1 MSDRP
6 RPALTTLQ
14 FAARDDA
21 RRRAV
26 QEPGDV
32 EAALVAQ
39 WPPYSR
45 DELKALGRKLNRA
58 KVARDGTVA
67 AYIARRLG
75 RAVQAIN
82 NRALRYRETPVW
94 SMTAPNGREVRFP
107 INDYAST
114 EFKKLVDRHGQL
126 YERTL
131 IDFVTRRLGPGDVFV
146 DVGANVGF
154 ISAFAATTGAAVF
167 SLEIQ
172 RDLVPLIEQMASI
185 NAFDQ
190 VRVLHVG
197 ASTRSGLSMMPR
209 IEANTGTQ
217 LEGQTARFARHE
229 TRSVVDDFVPMLA
242 LDDAFSEPGLL
253 PTLVKV
259 DVEGHE
265 IGVLEGARRIIDAGL
280 TTFVVEFHP
289 HLVGLYRRRAADL
302 LAPFDLARWTV
313 RQLTDD
319 GLRAIA
325 SMDEVRPD
333 PRDPNPKLVF
343 EPLGA

>member
-1 MSDRP
+1 MSDSP
-6 RPALTTLQ
+6 LPSDTVLQ
-14 FAARDDA
+14 FATRDES

-32 EAALVAQ
+32 DSTLAAQ

-45 DELKALGRKLNRA
+45 DEIKALRQTLNRG
-58 KVARDGTVA
+58 KVARDDAVT

-82 NRALRYRETPVW
+82 NRARRYGETPVW
-94 SMTAPNGREVRFP
+94 SVTAPNGRDVRFP

-114 EFKKLVDRHGQL
+114 EFKKLVDRHGGL

-131 IDFVTRRLGPGDVFV
+131 IEFVTRRLGPGDVFV

-167 SLEIQ
+167 ALEIQ

-185 NAFDQ
+185 NAFDHL
-190 VRVLHVG
+190 RVLHVG

-217 LEGQTARFARHE
+217 LEGQTARFTRHE
-229 TRSVVDDFVPMLA
+229 TRSVVDDFVPMMA
-242 LDDAFSEPGLL
+242 LDDAFHEPGLL

-265 IGVLEGARRIIDAGL
+265 VGVLEGARRIIETGR

-289 HLVGLYRRRAADL
+289 HLVGLYRRQAADL
-302 LAPFDLARWTV
+302 LAPFELARWSV
-313 RQLTDD
+313 SQLTDD
-319 GLRAIA
+319 GLRSVA

-343 EPLGA
+343 EPLRG